1 MDDEK
6 MAGATSLRKKLYE
19 FELLLLNP
27 ETRHSV
33 KELENLLAEEFIEFG
48 SSGKIYNKSDILKW
62 LPLEPPRQFVVEDFS
77 ALILAKDIVLV
88 TYKLT
93 SGAVSSLRS
102 SLWKFNGNEWKM
114 IFHQGTK
121 CKE

>member
-1 MDDEK
+1 

-27 ETRHSV
+27 EARHSV